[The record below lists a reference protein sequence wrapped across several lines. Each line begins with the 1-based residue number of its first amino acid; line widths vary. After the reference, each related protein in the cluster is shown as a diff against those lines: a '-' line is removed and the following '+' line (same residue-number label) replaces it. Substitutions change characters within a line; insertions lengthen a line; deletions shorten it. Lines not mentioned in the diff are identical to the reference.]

1 MVSATHHLARLWQIS
16 STDGKPAPS
25 RQELH
30 PAAPTSGHGAQPTAY
45 EPSPATNAPANN
57 RRLCPA
63 DGSDTTAP
71 RPRCLRSAPELTA
84 ASGGR
89 RAHRGAGA
97 CRKGLLQRGQR
108 TKEGKGRATARP
120 RPVTCAAPAGGAG
133 NVPAPETDAVRD
145 AGGGRSHDERSPAP
159 PPPPASSRRR
169 RRAAP
174 PPASRRGGGRA
185 DCDVLAAGAAGLAAG
200 TAEPPACL
208 PAGRR
213 QRLGAGER
221 RIRCSGVRPPSPR
234 SAPSWSRPVEA
245 ARLCL
250 SSEFGLRPCV
260 ILLP

>member
-30 PAAPTSGHGAQPTAY
+30 PAAPTSGHGSQPTAY
-45 EPSPATNAPANN
+45 EPSPTTNAPANN

-97 CRKGLLQRGQR
+97 CRKGLLHRGQR

-145 AGGGRSHDERSPAP
+145 AGGGEATTSAHLRPRRP
-159 PPPPASSRRR
+159 PPP
-169 RRAAP
+169 RAAAAGRHHLP
-174 PPASRRGGGRA
+174 HPAGGAAGRIATSSLLVPRASRLARRSRPRVSRRGGGSASGPERGA
-185 DCDVLAAGAAGLAAG
+185 SAA
-200 TAEPPACL
+200 PV
-208 PAGRR
+208 
-213 QRLGAGER
+213 
-221 RIRCSGVRPPSPR
+221 SVRPPP
-234 SAPSWSRPVEA
+234 
-245 ARLCL
+245 
-250 SSEFGLRPCV
+250 GLRPHGLVRWRPLACA
-260 ILLP
+260 

>member
-30 PAAPTSGHGAQPTAY
+30 PAAPTSGHGSQPTAY
-45 EPSPATNAPANN
+45 EPSPTTNAPANN

-97 CRKGLLQRGQR
+97 CRKGPLHRGQR

-145 AGGGRSHDERSPAP
+145 AGGGEATTSAHLRPRRP
-159 PPPPASSRRR
+159 PPP
-169 RRAAP
+169 RAAAAGRHHLP
-174 PPASRRGGGRA
+174 HPAG
-185 DCDVLAAGAAGLAAG
+185 GAAGRIATSSLLVPRALAAG